1 MTWQPSPERFAKMD
15 FRRSGNSGL
24 KLSPITLGL
33 WQNFGEHAPLERQR
47 ELVRSA
53 VDLGITHFDL
63 ANNYGPP
70 SGSAERHFGRMLAT
84 DLAGH
89 RDDLVIAT
97 KAGWRMDPGPYQ
109 FGGSRKYL
117 ISSLDASLQ
126 RLGLDYVDIY
136 YHHRPDPETP
146 LEESMR
152 ALHDIVRSGKA
163 LYVGISSYS
172 AADTRRAHE
181 ILADLGTPLTIHQPS
196 YSMLNRWIETDGL
209 VDTCGEL
216 GIGMIGFTPLAQGL
230 LTGKYLNGVPEG
242 SRAARSGSTV
252 NPVTVEKSVTA
263 LRALNDIADS
273 RGQSLAQM
281 ALAWALRDARM
292 TSLTLGASRVEQLE
306 HNVAALE
313 NLEFSEEELTRIDK
327 HAEDVQGVDGNWG
340 AARKSTQEH

>member
-1 MTWQPSPERFAKMD
+1 MTWHPSPERFDEME
-15 FRRSGNSGL
+15 FRRCGNSGL
-24 KLSPITLGL
+24 KLSPLTLGL
-33 WQNFGEHAPLERQR
+33 WQNFGENVPFDRQR
-47 ELVRSA
+47 EIVHRA
-53 VDLGITHFDL
+53 IDLGITHFDL

-70 SGSAERHFGRMLAT
+70 PGSAERHFGRMLAN

-97 KAGWRMDPGPYQ
+97 KAGWRMGPGPYQ

-146 LEESMR
+146 IEESMQ

-209 VDTCGEL
+209 IDVCGEF

-230 LTGKYLNGVPEG
+230 LTGKYLHGIPDD

-252 NPVTVEKSVTA
+252 NQETLEDSVEA
-263 LRALNDIADS
+263 LRSLNDIAS
-273 RGQSLAQM
+273 ERGQSLAQM
-281 ALAWALRDARM
+281 ALAWALRDQRM

-306 HNVAALE
+306 HNVAALG
-313 NLEFSEEELTRIDK
+313 NLEFSEEELASIDR
-327 HAEDVQGVDGNWG
+327 HARDAQGVDGNWG
-340 AARKSTQEH
+340 VARKSTSDE